1 MTDIRF
7 YIPKGETIPTDLL
20 KHGGGYFSRSQTE
33 RRQGT
38 GISLVSTI
46 SVKGGLRRKDGGDPS
61 WL

>member
-1 MTDIRF
+1 MTSILIF
-7 YIPKGETIPTDLL
+7 G
-20 KHGGGYFSRSQTE
+20 GGGYSFPYQTE

-38 GISLVSTI
+38 GLTCLRGS